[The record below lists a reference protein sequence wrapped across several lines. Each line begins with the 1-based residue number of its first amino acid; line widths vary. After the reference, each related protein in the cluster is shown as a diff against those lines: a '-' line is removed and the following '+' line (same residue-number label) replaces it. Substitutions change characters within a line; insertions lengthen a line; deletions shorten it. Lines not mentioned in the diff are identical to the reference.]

1 MTLIYML
8 SIEKGVNRQRFAMS
22 TSRVPVQTYQLQC
35 YDKLAK
41 FIVTV
46 DLSVMVI
53 HYKQTNENVSYTIV
67 FFLESVVALKRT
79 GFCVCVYT

>member
-1 MTLIYML
+1 MTLIYIL
-8 SIEKGVNRQRFAMS
+8 SITVWREKGVNRQGFAMS
-22 TSRVPVQTYQLQC
+22 TSRVPVPTYQLQC

-53 HYKQTNENVSYTIV
+53 HYKQANENVSYTVV
-67 FFLESVVALKRT
+67 FFFRVWWP
-79 GFCVCVYT
+79 